1 MSEKESSRKRKASD
15 AELYSMKAGSVED
28 LLMILINKIDDL
40 SEENLMLHK
49 QMDIVCQDVESLR
62 CLLEEKSSKTNY
74 TSKKD
79 NVEEEKKSKVGES
92 TNIMVEDDEDK
103 LEVKSN
109 NNINNNV
116 NTTNGNTAGVVEKK
130 KIERKNRRKP
140 CEHCNMWSHQEDK
153 CFRKNPSIA
162 PDEWR
167 KKAEE
172 LKKKEGERK
181 IYEDK
186 MDFNAKLA
194 YATASREEK
203 REERYKPLGPAS
215 REWEEAKKEFEKVER
230 FRREEKT
237 KERERS
243 PTCKNC
249 KRSGHEKD
257 VCWLLHPEIAPYWWE
272 WRRAESSME
281 KKKRL
286 EKENP
291 WKGRKR

>member
-1 MSEKESSRKRKASD
+1 MFSENKYCSD
-15 AELYSMKAGSVED
+15 C
-28 LLMILINKIDDL
+28 KI
-40 SEENLMLHK
+40 
-49 QMDIVCQDVESLR
+49 SLFG
-62 CLLEEKSSKTNY
+62 LAK
-74 TSKKD
+74 
-79 NVEEEKKSKVGES
+79 
-92 TNIMVEDDEDK
+92 
-103 LEVKSN
+103 
-109 NNINNNV
+109 
-116 NTTNGNTAGVVEKK
+116 NTAGVVEKK

-162 PDEWR
+162 PEEWR

-172 LKKKEGERK
+172 L
-181 IYEDK
+181 IYED

-243 PTCKNC
+243 PTCKNSVWQKNSDLVHVMYSLDEIEDRSDLEVKS
-249 KRSGHEKD
+249 KRGR
-257 VCWLLHPEIAPYWWE
+257 LI
-272 WRRAESSME
+272 RRFTVM
-281 KKKRL
+281 
-286 EKENP
+286 
-291 WKGRKR
+291 